1 MPTRFILSSYRKLFL
16 RMDNLIKD
24 TQPMKHVKWKKVDRF
39 VKGQSFS
46 FLVYDGQKEIR
57 WPRLFEIK

>member
-1 MPTRFILSSYRKLFL
+1 MPTRFILSSYRKVFL
-16 RMDNLIKD
+16 RIKD

>member
-1 MPTRFILSSYRKLFL
+1 MNLMEKNYANKIYLFPTSYRELFL
-16 RMDNLIKD
+16 R
-24 TQPMKHVKWKKVDRF
+24 MKHVKWKKDDRF

-57 WPRLFEIK
+57 WPSLFEIK